1 METDSLLVVQ
11 VTSIVTNPI
20 VVQVIV
26 GGIVFVIAYLL
37 GLFRVS
43 KKTLTDILK
52 YFLIIIETVNTVE
65 AKERFFTKTDSQLNK
80 DFVLDKAFYEIML
93 RKDIRKY
100 LWVGERLG
108 GLREILNKLY
118 KDNKVN

>member
-65 AKERFFTKTDSQLNK
+65 TKERFFTKTDSPLNK

>member
-52 YFLIIIETVNTVE
+52 YFIIIIETVDKVE
-65 AKERFFTKTDSQLNK
+65 TKERFFTKTDSQLNK
-80 DFVLDKAFYEIML
+80 DFVLDKAFYEIRL
-93 RKDIRKY
+93 RKDIKKY

-118 KDNKVN
+118 RDNKVN

>member
-20 VVQVIV
+20 VVQGIV

-52 YFLIIIETVNTVE
+52 YFLIIIEPVDKVE
-65 AKERFFTKTDSQLNK
+65 TKDRFLTKTDSPLNK
-80 DFVLDKAFYEIML
+80 DIVLDKAFYEIML

-108 GLREILNKLY
+108 GLKEILNKLY